1 MESTKIIFEDKEKIV
16 HEVLG
21 DHPGVPEWILFGGG
35 QVGKCMLKQD
45 ATGSYAKTNMYHG
58 LQLDQVE
65 NKIFIIKVKHP
76 IRPNE
81 AYGISFET
89 TKTNILSCYNE
100 GQWEILL
107 SQILDR
113 YPNLNQIPELKA
125 YGKKYA
131 IPGLVFDT
139 ATVKDQFETYKQSA
153 SLILLAQLQDPQV
166 LGSLERESIFQWH
179 VGMLDYNDPKSWI
192 SIRLLWNKIKE
203 DLSLLA
209 ADLVNVQTA
218 GAFAH
223 NIESSRIVLNQVV
236 KPLCVLHNVSRL
248 AEKHNIAYNLQ
259 AQQQWMSIELSKII
273 RKSFVKAF
281 ENA

>member
-1 MESTKIIFEDKEKIV
+1 MQPTKIIFEDEEKIV

-21 DHPGVPEWILFGGG
+21 DQQAVPEWILFGGD

-45 ATGSYAKTNMYHG
+45 ATGNYTKTNMYHG

-81 AYGISFET
+81 AYGISFEG

-100 GQWEILL
+100 GQWEISL
-107 SQILDR
+107 SQTLGR

-131 IPGLVFDT
+131 IPGLIFNT

-153 SLILLAQLQDPQV
+153 TLTLLAQLQDPQV
-166 LGSLERESIFQWH
+166 LGFLERESIFQWH
-179 VGMLDYNDPKSWI
+179 VGMLDYNDLKSWI
-192 SIRLLWNKIKE
+192 SIRLLWDKIKE
-203 DLSLLA
+203 NLPSLSNS
-209 ADLVNVQTA
+209 LVQA
-218 GAFAH
+218 QDAESFAH
-223 NIESSRIVLNQVV
+223 NIESSRMVLTQVI
-236 KPLCVLHNVSRL
+236 KPLCVAHNITRL

-259 AQQQWMSIELSKII
+259 AQQQWMSIELSKLV

-281 ENA
+281 ENE